1 MEKGRGPGSWLC
13 GLGAPRV
20 HHEPGMVRSGS
31 SPKSG
36 SDDALAHRCS
46 MAAAK
51 KGEREVT
58 NPLGTS
64 PGSRR
69 WRDGWAIE
77 RGGGGQSGSARAVL
91 RARNGLMESG
101 GEGSE
106 LRWGC
111 APLL

>member
-1 MEKGRGPGSWLC
+1 MEKGRGLGSWLC
-13 GLGAPRV
+13 GPGAPRV
-20 HHEPGMVRSGS
+20 HHELGMARSGS
-31 SPKSG
+31 SPNSG
-36 SDDALAHRCS
+36 WDDALAHRCS

-51 KGEREVT
+51 KGEREVM

-64 PGSRR
+64 HGSRR
-69 WRDGWAIE
+69 WRDGRAIE
-77 RGGGGQSGSARAVL
+77 RGGGGRSGSARAVL
-91 RARNGLMESG
+91 RARNGGMESG